1 MTSPIS
7 VLGISGS
14 LRKGSLNT
22 ALLRTA
28 EGLAPAGMT
37 MAIADISQL
46 PMYDG
51 DIEATAGIPAVAED
65 LRARIRA
72 ADAVLI
78 ASPEYN
84 GSFSGALK
92 NAIDWASRPPHQAFA
107 AKPVA
112 IMGASMGALGT
123 VRSQAHLR
131 DVLTMLDARMVN
143 TPQVFIGAAH
153 TKVEGGVFTDE
164 PSVGFIKTLLEN
176 LAAWVEKLRA

>member
-1 MTSPIS
+1 MSNPIS

-14 LRKGSLNT
+14 VRKGSYNT
-22 ALLRTA
+22 ALLRA
-28 EGLAPAGMT
+28 AQGLAPAGMT
-37 MAIADISQL
+37 IAVTDISKL
-46 PMYDG
+46 PFYDG
-51 DIEATAGIPAVAED
+51 DLESSSGIPLVAED

-78 ASPEYN
+78 ATPEYN

-107 AKPVA
+107 AKPVG
-112 IMGASMGALGT
+112 IMGASGGALGT
-123 VRSQAHLR
+123 VRSQGHLR

-143 TPQVFIGAAH
+143 APQVFVGAAQN
-153 TKVEGGVFTDE
+153 KIEDGVLKDE
-164 PSVGFIKTLLEN
+164 PSLGFIKTLLEN

>member
-1 MTSPIS
+1 MQPIS

-28 EGLAPAGMT
+28 QGIAPSGMSI
-37 MAIADISQL
+37 AIADISQL
-46 PMYDG
+46 PFYDG
-51 DIEATAGIPAVAED
+51 DIEANTGIPAVAED

-78 ASPEYN
+78 ATPEYN
-84 GSFSGALK
+84 GSFTGALK

-112 IMGASMGALGT
+112 IMGASGGALGT

-153 TKVEGGVFTDE
+153 TKIEDGVLKDE

-176 LAAWVEKLRA
+176 LGAWVEKLRA